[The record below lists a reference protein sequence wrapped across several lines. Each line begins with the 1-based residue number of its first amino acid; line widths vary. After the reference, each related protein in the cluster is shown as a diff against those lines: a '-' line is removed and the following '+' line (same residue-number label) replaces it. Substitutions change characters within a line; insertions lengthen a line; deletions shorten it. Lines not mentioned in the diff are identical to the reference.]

1 MPGVLISETARR
13 HRWGA
18 KMPAVADSYY
28 SSGQML
34 RAKNELAGGRAVDV
48 PAFALAHVP
57 LERVRIALDVGCG
70 WGRFARPLAL
80 ETAVDLTCLDVWPGM
95 VESCRQTLAE
105 AGVSARFVVADAR
118 AIPVRDGIAGL
129 VMANHMLYQFAG
141 DDLER
146 VVAELA
152 RVTAV
157 DGVLLATTY
166 SDAESVPMTDLHNET
181 LAALGF
187 PDPGPQPSSFSLENG
202 GDVLGRGFSTV
213 EVHVLEEVTK
223 TDDADA
229 FTSLYLKTGGYHWAA
244 NHDGVSGADRAAIES
259 TFRTKARARVDEDGA
274 ITTRTTWTA
283 FVATG
288 PRWR

>member
-1 MPGVLISETARR
+1 MPGVLISETAHR
-13 HRWGA
+13 HRRGA
-18 KMPAVADSYY
+18 KITAVADSYY

-34 RAKNELAGGRAVDV
+34 REKNELAGGGAVDV
-48 PAFALAHVP
+48 PAFALARVP
-57 LERVRIALDVGCG
+57 LQRVRAALDVGCG
-70 WGRFARPLAL
+70 WGRFARTLAL
-80 ETAVDLTCLDVWPGM
+80 ETTVDLTCLDVWPGM
-95 VESCRQTLAE
+95 IESCRQTLAE
-105 AGVSARFVVADAR
+105 AGVRARFVVADAR
-118 AIPVRDGIAGL
+118 AIPVRAGTSDL

-146 VVAELA
+146 VVTELA

-166 SDAESVPMTDLHNET
+166 SDAERVPMTDLHNET

-213 EVHVLEEVTK
+213 EVHVLEEVSK

-229 FTSLYLKTGGYHWAA
+229 FTSLYLKTGGFHWAA
-244 NHDGVSGADRAAIES
+244 SHDGMSAAARGAVES
-259 TFRTKARARVDEDGA
+259 TFRAKARARVDDDGA
-274 ITTRTTWTA
+274 ITTRTMWTA
-283 FVATG
+283 FVATD
-288 PRWR
+288 PRRP